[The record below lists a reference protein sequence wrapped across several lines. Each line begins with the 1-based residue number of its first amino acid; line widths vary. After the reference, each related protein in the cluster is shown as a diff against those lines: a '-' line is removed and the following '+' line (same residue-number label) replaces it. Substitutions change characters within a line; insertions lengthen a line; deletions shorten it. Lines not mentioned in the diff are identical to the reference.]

1 MAKTISSAVDLM
13 AVLAGKTELFETDGL
28 TVELRSLTF
37 AEVND
42 LANYKG
48 DNAEMAYQAFV
59 RGLVSPALEAE
70 QLDAL
75 RKGLPGPL
83 LKISKRVLT
92 LSGLEGDKED
102 ASPLAGGASSS

>member
-1 MAKTISSAVDLM
+1 
-13 AVLAGKTELFETDGL
+13 
-28 TVELRSLTF
+28 
-37 AEVND
+37 
-42 LANYKG
+42 
-48 DNAEMAYQAFV
+48 
-59 RGLVSPALEAE
+59 LVSPALEAE